1 MMISIKSISVAREN
15 NPVIKEFSAEF
26 KAGTITAIIGP
37 NGSGKSTLLLAM
49 AGDLP
54 IASGEILVNGSA
66 LSKFAALELA
76 KIRSVVL
83 QQPTFNLAFTVREVM
98 EMARLAGSTLA
109 SENQALADLAIADLG
124 NRKVTELSGGE
135 KQRVAI
141 ALALSIDA
149 PILLLDEPFAAQD
162 VASTKRIISLLQKAA
177 MNGKTII
184 LVAHLPESE
193 LSWCDQ
199 IIQDF

>member
-15 NPVIKEFSAEF
+15 NPIIKEFSAEF

-54 IASGEILVNGSA
+54 IASGEILINGSA
-66 LSKFAALELA
+66 VSKFAALELA
-76 KIRSVVL
+76 KLRSVVL

-98 EMARLAGSTLA
+98 QMARLAGSTLA
-109 SENQALADLAIADLG
+109 SENHALADLAITDLVD
-124 NRKVTELSGGE
+124 RKVTELSGGE

-149 PILLLDEPFAAQD
+149 PVLLLDEPFAAQD
-162 VASTKRIISLLQKAA
+162 VASTKRIIDLLQKAA
-177 MNGKTII
+177 KNGKTVI